1 MDEFGTD
8 KERKD
13 QIISFQNKL
22 NAVSPSFCV
31 AKWKQVTMHLHNGK
45 THSCHHPTPH
55 HIPLEEI
62 SVDVSALHNT
72 KFKKEQQQLM
82 LQGHRPK
89 ECDYCWKVEDSDPT
103 VFSDR
108 IMKSIDY
115 WAKPFVDDIVAN
127 PVQNPSYLEIS
138 FSSVC
143 NFKCSY
149 CTPEVSSKWME
160 EIRHYGAYPTSKNF
174 NDITWYKEQNRIP
187 FLEKEDNPYV
197 NAFWEWWPELQKEL
211 KVLRVTGG
219 EPLLSKHTFRLLE
232 LILENKM
239 PNLELNINSNLCVPT
254 SLLDRF
260 IVLCNAIQQSGAVK
274 SLKIYTSCE
283 AHGRKAEYI
292 RNGLSYDVWLTNCH
306 RIMQEISNSKLTV
319 MSTYNA
325 LSVTSFKDFL
335 KDMLDFRLQY
345 TNTNE
350 RHPVGIDIP
359 YLRWP
364 EHQSIDILPDSY
376 LPYIEE
382 QVEFM
387 KANLQQTH
395 VTELCGRG
403 FYDYE
408 INRMNRVLA
417 VFKNRVTK
425 KQDQKDFSIFVDEHD
440 RRRGT
445 NFLNTF
451 PEMADFYNE
460 CKQ

>member
-1 MDEFGTD
+1 MNEFGTD
-8 KERKD
+8 KERHD
-13 QIISFQNKL
+13 QIIAFKNRI
-22 NAVSPSFCV
+22 NAISPSYCV

-62 SVDVSALHNT
+62 AVDVSALHNT

-82 LQGHRPK
+82 LKGVRPK

-115 WAKPFVDDIVAN
+115 WARPFVNEIPTNAI
-127 PVQNPSYLEIS
+127 QNPSYLEVS

-160 EIRHYGAYPTSKNF
+160 EIKEHGAYPTSKKF
-174 NDITWYKEQNRIP
+174 NDITWYKENNRMP
-187 FLEKEDNPYV
+187 YLEREENPYV
-197 NAFWEWWPELQKEL
+197 DAFWKWWPTLQNDL
-211 KVLRVTGG
+211 QVLRVTGG
-219 EPLLSKHTFRLLE
+219 EPLLSKHTFKLLE

-239 PNLELNINSNLCVPT
+239 PSLELNINSNLCVPT
-254 SLLDRF
+254 TLLDKF
-260 IVLCNAIQQSGAVK
+260 IDLCKQLQDSNSVK
-274 SLKIYTSCE
+274 SIKVYTSCE
-283 AHGRKAEYI
+283 AYGNKAEYI
-292 RNGLSYDVWLTNCH
+292 RHGLNYTEWLANCH
-306 RIMQEISNSKLTV
+306 RVMKEIPNCKLTV

-335 KDMLDFRLQY
+335 KDMLAFRLEY
-345 TNTNE
+345 TNEKE

-364 EHQSIDILPDSY
+364 EHQSIDMLPDSY
-376 LPYIEE
+376 QKYIEN
-382 QVEFM
+382 QLEFM
-387 KANLQQTH
+387 RENLQKTH
-395 VTELCGRG
+395 VPELCGRG

-408 INRMNRVLA
+408 VNRMSRILS
-417 VFKNRVTK
+417 VFKNRK
-425 KQDQKDFSIFVDEHD
+425 INQQDRTDFISFIDEHD

-445 NFLNTF
+445 SFVNTF
-451 PEMADFYNE
+451 PEMMDFYNE
-460 CKQ
+460 CK